1 MIIIQGEAH
10 FGEGELDRI
19 RRDIVDMVD
28 ATRAEQGCLYYALAI
43 DALEPN
49 LLHVSGRWRDE
60 AALRRHYES
69 GHIDAFLKAVEP
81 GRIGILDVKGYEAS
95 NPRTLL
101 GK

>member
-81 GRIGILDVKGYEAS
+81 GRIGILDVKGYDAG